1 MVLGILLRGFWTTFS
16 FFLESVNMSKL
27 ALRLHESSIFKV
39 GRGLVLYSF
48 ESFWGLV
55 SAWLWEWI
63 LNDFGMDLGSL
74 LVSKI
79 DEKRDR
85 FRE

>member
-1 MVLGILLRGFWTTFS
+1 M
-16 FFLESVNMSKL
+16 
-27 ALRLHESSIFKV
+27 HERSIFKV

-48 ESFWGLV
+48 VIFLGLV
-55 SAWLWEWI
+55 SGWLREWI
-63 LNDFGMDLGSL
+63 LSDFGMDLGSL
-74 LVSKI
+74 LASKI